1 MSRSVFRYVVPVD
14 DQVHEIKL
22 TGKPLAVDNGPR
34 EPRDVEF
41 WAEHDDS
48 QPEHAVKFLVVGTGH
63 SVPEG
68 GTYVGTA
75 PRTREGLVWHL
86 YSWPAK
92 TIVRGQ

>member
-1 MSRSVFRYVVPVD
+1 MRTIYRYKVPVD
-14 DQVHEIKL
+14 DLVHEHKL
-22 TGKPLAVDNGPR
+22 TGRLLSVANGPG

-41 WAEHDDS
+41 WAEHDDTL
-48 QPEHAVKFLVVGTGH
+48 PEYAFKFLVVGTGH
-63 SVPEG
+63 PVPEG

-92 TIVRGQ
+92 VVVRGQ